1 MFSIFVKDRQ
11 KFNTKT
17 NTDMRKLFLSLVLSF
32 LVLCAYAEGISNYKE
47 LLAFAKAVNKEAD
60 ISAWLNDK
68 GEVCLK
74 ADIDMKKG
82 KKFPTINVLKV
93 TFDGCGYKLY
103 NWTTKSSLFN
113 KVEPAGAV
121 KNLTID
127 ASCRLSVKTAMN
139 EASECISFIAKV
151 NRGHIVNCV
160 SSGAIEHT
168 GEEAYKGIYIGAI
181 AAINYNV
188 IHNCK
193 NTGSISTT
201 FNFTKHTKGMALRIG
216 GIVGTCYGKQLNGA
230 VISCCENTGNIS
242 FMGDYPSNNVA
253 GIVGESSKVPVKYC
267 VNRGN
272 IVAVGMPITTP
283 KVTGGIRIAGI
294 TGWANN
300 DVTNCENYG
309 VVTVSGTHSTYVA
322 GICARPNMVLNMV
335 NCYNFGNVSANVSSS
350 ASVGGI
356 TGNSEVNIYLSN
368 CYNFGNI
375 LNSGTVR
382 QGWVGGIS
390 GVVTTSR
397 KGLKKAAIIR
407 DCVNYGTVTNKATYG
422 NSTTGGVVAYCTGAA
437 PKNAP
442 VIKARIQDCASYGK
456 IASADKH
463 TDVIVGTKRNID
475 VVGKRYED
483 CARPVKPLKNGA
495 NIYGRV
501 IDNNGMPV
509 EGAVISDGMQSV
521 QTDVNGEYSM
531 NSNIANV
538 HFVTVSVP
546 AAYEIPLRDNRPQF
560 FRRVMRNV
568 QAVRADFVLTKREN
582 PTDNFIITMIG
593 DPQTRGLKSDKSIE
607 RFRDVILADVAKFQE
622 KEQKEMYAINLGD
635 LVYNWMSTYDDYV
648 DVLGKATL
656 PMFSAIGN
664 HDYDQGN
671 LFETRLGAQFFE
683 AYLAPLNY
691 SFNIGKMH
699 FVILNTID
707 YSRSDAKARYKEG
720 LDDAT
725 CQWLENDLKYVPKD
739 VTIVVCG
746 HAPIFKWRETE
757 GDNSVNFERYSK
769 LLAQY
774 NKVYAWAGHTH
785 RNYSYNYA
793 NSTKYP
799 GLKSIEAI
807 IVGRCIGQI
816 RLNREL
822 NTDGTPNGYMV
833 AEVNGDKME
842 WYYKTVGQ
850 DRDYQMRVYSPTITQ
865 SEYVKANI
873 WNHSPETWGTP
884 EWWENGVKVADMV
897 CSGKEFDPDYL
908 KIYAQHNSEKMGNTE
923 RKYSKPAKVPFL
935 FRVVPTAGVRSGEVR
950 VTDNFGKTYIQKVE
964 W

>member
-1 MFSIFVKDRQ
+1 M
-11 KFNTKT
+11 
-17 NTDMRKLFLSLVLSF
+17 MRKLFLSLVLSF

-82 KKFPTINVLKV
+82 KKFPTIAELKV
-93 TFDGCGYKLY
+93 TLDGCGYKLY
-103 NWTTKSSLFN
+103 NWTGKAPLIN
-113 KVEPAGAV
+113 KVEPTGAV

-127 ASCRLSVKTAMN
+127 SSCRMSVKTAMN
-139 EASECISFIAKV
+139 DASECISFIAKV
-151 NRGHIVNCV
+151 NRGYIVNCV
-160 SSGAIEHT
+160 NHGAIEHV
-168 GEEAYKGIYIGAI
+168 GEEAYKAIYIGAI

-188 IHNCK
+188 VHNCK
-193 NTGSISTT
+193 NTGSITT
-201 FNFTKHTKGMALRIG
+201 NFNFTKHTKGMSLRVG
-216 GIVGTCYGKQLNGA
+216 GLIGTCYGKHLNGA
-230 VISCCENTGNIS
+230 VVSCCENTGNIS
-242 FMGDYPSNNVA
+242 FMGDYPSTNIA
-253 GIVGESSKVPVKYC
+253 GIVGESSRVPVKYC

-272 IVAVGMPITTP
+272 VVAVGMPITTP
-283 KVTGGIRIAGI
+283 KHSGGIRIAGI
-294 TGWANN
+294 TGWGNS
-300 DVTNCENYG
+300 DISNCDNFG
-309 VVTVSGTHSTYVA
+309 IIAGSGTHTVYVA
-322 GICARPNMVLNMV
+322 GICARPNMALNLV
-335 NCYNFGNVSANVSSS
+335 NCTNYGNISANTSAS

-356 TGNSEVNIYLSN
+356 TGNTDVNIYICN
-368 CYNFGNI
+368 CVNYGNI
-375 LNSGTVR
+375 LSSGTER

-390 GVVTTSR
+390 GVFLSSR
-397 KGLKKAAIIR
+397 KGLKKTTIMR
-407 DCVNYGTVTNKATYG
+407 DCVNYGTVTNKGTYA
-422 NSTTGGVVAYCTGAA
+422 SSSTGGVLGYGSGIAR
-437 PKNAP
+437 KNAP
-442 VIKARIQDCASYGK
+442 VVKMRVLDCANYGK
-456 IASADKH
+456 ITSAAKNNGDL
-463 TDVIVGTKRNID
+463 VGTIKNIEI
-475 VVGKRYED
+475 VGKRYED
-483 CARPVKPLKNGA
+483 YARPVKPLTNGA

-521 QTDVNGEYSM
+521 KTDVNGEYNMKSDM
-531 NSNIANV
+531 SNV
-538 HFVTVSVP
+538 HFVTISVP
-546 AAYEIPLRDNRPQF
+546 AAYEMPLRDNRPQF
-560 FRRVMRNV
+560 FRRVLRNMP
-568 QAVRADFVLTKREN
+568 AVRADFVLNKREN

-622 KEQKEMYAINLGD
+622 KEQKDMYAINLGD
-635 LVYNWMSTYDDYV
+635 LVYNWMFTYDDYV

-664 HDYDQGN
+664 HDFDQNN
-671 LFETRLGAQFFE
+671 LFETRLGSQFFE

-699 FVILNTID
+699 FIVLNTID
-707 YSRSDAKARYKEG
+707 YSRSDVKTRYKEG

-725 CQWLENDLKYVPKD
+725 CQWLENDLKFVPKGT
-739 VTIVVCG
+739 TIVVCG

-757 GDNSVNFERYSK
+757 GDNSVNFARYSK

-799 GLKSIEAI
+799 DLKSIEAI

-842 WYYKTVGQ
+842 WYYKAVGH
-850 DRDYQMRVYSPTITQ
+850 DRDYQMRVYSPARTQ
-865 SEYVKANI
+865 SEYVKVNI

-897 CSGKEFDPDYL
+897 CTGKEFDPDYL

>member
-1 MFSIFVKDRQ
+1 M
-11 KFNTKT
+11 
-17 NTDMRKLFLSLVLSF
+17 MRKLFLSLVLSF

-82 KKFPTINVLKV
+82 KKFPTIAELKV
-93 TFDGCGYKLY
+93 TLDGCGYKLY
-103 NWTTKSSLFN
+103 NWTGKAPLIN
-113 KVEPAGAV
+113 KVEPTGAV

-127 ASCRLSVKTAMN
+127 SSCRMSVKTAMN
-139 EASECISFIAKV
+139 DASECISFIAKV
-151 NRGHIVNCV
+151 NRGYIVNCV
-160 SSGAIEHT
+160 NHGAIEHV
-168 GEEAYKGIYIGAI
+168 GEEAYKAIYIGAI

-188 IHNCK
+188 VHNCK
-193 NTGSISTT
+193 NTGSITT
-201 FNFTKHTKGMALRIG
+201 NFNFTKHTKGMSLRVG
-216 GIVGTCYGKQLNGA
+216 GLIGTCYGKHLNGA
-230 VISCCENTGNIS
+230 VVSCCENTGNIS
-242 FMGDYPSNNVA
+242 FMGDYPSTNIA
-253 GIVGESSKVPVKYC
+253 GIVGESSRVPVKYC

-272 IVAVGMPITTP
+272 VVAVGMPITTP
-283 KVTGGIRIAGI
+283 KHSGGIRIAGI
-294 TGWANN
+294 TGWGNS
-300 DVTNCENYG
+300 DISNCDNFG
-309 VVTVSGTHSTYVA
+309 IIAGSGTHTVYVA
-322 GICARPNMVLNMV
+322 GICARPNMALNLV
-335 NCYNFGNVSANVSSS
+335 NCTNYGNISANTSAS

-356 TGNSEVNIYLSN
+356 TGNTDVNIYICN
-368 CYNFGNI
+368 CVNYGNI
-375 LNSGTVR
+375 LSSGTER

-390 GVVTTSR
+390 GVFLSSR
-397 KGLKKAAIIR
+397 KGLKKTTIMR
-407 DCVNYGTVTNKATYG
+407 DCVNYGTVTNKGTYA
-422 NSTTGGVVAYCTGAA
+422 SSSTGGVLGYGSGIAR
-437 PKNAP
+437 KNAP
-442 VIKARIQDCASYGK
+442 VVKMRVLDCANYGK
-456 IASADKH
+456 ITSAAKNNGDL
-463 TDVIVGTKRNID
+463 VGTIKNIEI
-475 VVGKRYED
+475 VGKRYED
-483 CARPVKPLKNGA
+483 YARPVKPLTNGA

-521 QTDVNGEYSM
+521 KTDVNGEYNMKSDM
-531 NSNIANV
+531 SNV
-538 HFVTVSVP
+538 HFVTISVP
-546 AAYEIPLRDNRPQF
+546 AAYEMPLRDNRPQF
-560 FRRVMRNV
+560 FRRVLRNMP
-568 QAVRADFVLTKREN
+568 AVRADFVLNKREN

-622 KEQKEMYAINLGD
+622 KEQKDMYAINLGD
-635 LVYNWMSTYDDYV
+635 LVYNWMFTYDDYV

-664 HDYDQGN
+664 HDFDQNN
-671 LFETRLGAQFFE
+671 LFETRLGSQFFE

-699 FVILNTID
+699 FIVLNTID
-707 YSRSDAKARYKEG
+707 YSRSDVKTRYKEG

-725 CQWLENDLKYVPKD
+725 CQWLENDLKFVPKET
-739 VTIVVCG
+739 TIVVCG

-757 GDNSVNFERYSK
+757 GDNSVNFARYSK

-799 GLKSIEAI
+799 DLKSIEAI

-842 WYYKTVGQ
+842 WYYKAVGH
-850 DRDYQMRVYSPTITQ
+850 DRDYQMRVYSPARTQ
-865 SEYVKANI
+865 SEYVKVNI

-897 CSGKEFDPDYL
+897 CTGKEFDPDYL

>member
-1 MFSIFVKDRQ
+1 M
-11 KFNTKT
+11 
-17 NTDMRKLFLSLVLSF
+17 MRKLFLSLVLSF

-82 KKFPTINVLKV
+82 KKFPTIAELKV
-93 TFDGCGYKLY
+93 TLDGCGYKLY
-103 NWTTKSSLFN
+103 NWTGKAPLIN
-113 KVEPAGAV
+113 KVEPTGAV

-127 ASCRLSVKTAMN
+127 SSCRMSVKTAMN
-139 EASECISFIAKV
+139 DASECISFIAKV
-151 NRGHIVNCV
+151 NRGYIVNCV
-160 SSGAIEHT
+160 NHGAIEHV
-168 GEEAYKGIYIGAI
+168 GEEAYKAIYIGAI

-188 IHNCK
+188 VHNCK
-193 NTGSISTT
+193 NTGSITT
-201 FNFTKHTKGMALRIG
+201 NFNFTKHTKGMSLRVG
-216 GIVGTCYGKQLNGA
+216 GLIGTCYGKHLNGA
-230 VISCCENTGNIS
+230 VVSCCENTGNIS
-242 FMGDYPSNNVA
+242 FMGDYPSTNIA
-253 GIVGESSKVPVKYC
+253 GIVGESSRVPVKYC

-272 IVAVGMPITTP
+272 VVAVGMPITTP
-283 KVTGGIRIAGI
+283 KHSGGIRIAGI
-294 TGWANN
+294 TGWGNS
-300 DVTNCENYG
+300 DISNCDNFG
-309 VVTVSGTHSTYVA
+309 IIAGSGTHTVYVA
-322 GICARPNMVLNMV
+322 GICARPNMVLNLV
-335 NCYNFGNVSANVSSS
+335 NCTNYGNISANTSAS

-356 TGNSEVNIYLSN
+356 TGNTDVNIYICN
-368 CYNFGNI
+368 CVNYGNI
-375 LNSGTVR
+375 LSSGTER

-390 GVVTTSR
+390 GVFLSSR
-397 KGLKKAAIIR
+397 KGLKKTTIMR
-407 DCVNYGTVTNKATYG
+407 DCVNYGTVTNKGTYA
-422 NSTTGGVVAYCTGAA
+422 SSSTGGVLGYGSGIAR
-437 PKNAP
+437 KNAP
-442 VIKARIQDCASYGK
+442 VVKMRVLDCANYGK
-456 IASADKH
+456 ITSAAKNNGDL
-463 TDVIVGTKRNID
+463 VGTIKNIEI
-475 VVGKRYED
+475 VGKRYED
-483 CARPVKPLKNGA
+483 YARPVKPLTNGA

-521 QTDVNGEYSM
+521 KTDVNGEYNMKSDM
-531 NSNIANV
+531 SNV
-538 HFVTVSVP
+538 HFVTISVP
-546 AAYEIPLRDNRPQF
+546 AAYEMPLRDNRPQF
-560 FRRVMRNV
+560 FRRVLRNMP
-568 QAVRADFVLTKREN
+568 AVRADFVLNKREN

-622 KEQKEMYAINLGD
+622 KEQKDMYAINLGD
-635 LVYNWMSTYDDYV
+635 LVYNWMFTYDDYV

-664 HDYDQGN
+664 HDFDQNN
-671 LFETRLGAQFFE
+671 LFETRLGSQFFE

-699 FVILNTID
+699 FIVLNTID
-707 YSRSDAKARYKEG
+707 YSRSDVKTRYKEG

-725 CQWLENDLKYVPKD
+725 CQWLENDLKFVPKET
-739 VTIVVCG
+739 TIVVCG

-757 GDNSVNFERYSK
+757 GDNSVNFARYSK

-774 NKVYAWAGHTH
+774 DKVYAWAGHTH

-799 GLKSIEAI
+799 DLKSIEAI

-842 WYYKTVGQ
+842 WYYKAVGH
-850 DRDYQMRVYSPTITQ
+850 DRDYQMRVYSPARTQ
-865 SEYVKANI
+865 SEYVKVNI

-897 CSGKEFDPDYL
+897 CTGKEFDPDYL

>member
-1 MFSIFVKDRQ
+1 M
-11 KFNTKT
+11 
-17 NTDMRKLFLSLVLSF
+17 MRKLFLSLVLSF

-82 KKFPTINVLKV
+82 KKFPTIAELKV
-93 TFDGCGYKLY
+93 TLDGCGYKLY
-103 NWTTKSSLFN
+103 NWTGKAPLIN
-113 KVEPAGAV
+113 KVEPTGAV

-127 ASCRLSVKTAMN
+127 SSCRMSVKTAMN
-139 EASECISFIAKV
+139 DASECISFIAKV
-151 NRGHIVNCV
+151 NRGYIVNCV
-160 SSGAIEHT
+160 NHGAIEHV
-168 GEEAYKGIYIGAI
+168 GEEAYKAIYIGAI

-188 IHNCK
+188 VHNCK
-193 NTGSISTT
+193 NTGSITT
-201 FNFTKHTKGMALRIG
+201 NFNFTKHTKGMSLRVG
-216 GIVGTCYGKQLNGA
+216 GLIGTCYGKHLNGA
-230 VISCCENTGNIS
+230 VVSCCENTGNIS
-242 FMGDYPSNNVA
+242 FMGDYPSTNIA
-253 GIVGESSKVPVKYC
+253 GVVGESSRVPVKYC

-272 IVAVGMPITTP
+272 VVAVGMPITTP
-283 KVTGGIRIAGI
+283 KHSGGIRIAGI
-294 TGWANN
+294 TGWGNS
-300 DVTNCENYG
+300 DISNCDNFG
-309 VVTVSGTHSTYVA
+309 IIAGSGTHTVYVA
-322 GICARPNMVLNMV
+322 GICARPNMALNLV
-335 NCYNFGNVSANVSSS
+335 NCTNYGNISANTSAS

-356 TGNSEVNIYLSN
+356 TGNTDVNIYICN
-368 CYNFGNI
+368 CVNYGNI
-375 LNSGTVR
+375 LSSGTER

-390 GVVTTSR
+390 GVFLSSR
-397 KGLKKAAIIR
+397 KGLKKTTIMR
-407 DCVNYGTVTNKATYG
+407 DCVNYGTVTNKGTYA
-422 NSTTGGVVAYCTGAA
+422 SSSTGGVLGYGSGIAR
-437 PKNAP
+437 KNAP
-442 VIKARIQDCASYGK
+442 VVKMRVLDCANYGK
-456 IASADKH
+456 ITSAAKNNGDL
-463 TDVIVGTKRNID
+463 VGTIKNIEI
-475 VVGKRYED
+475 VGKRYED
-483 CARPVKPLKNGA
+483 YARPVKPLTNGA

-521 QTDVNGEYSM
+521 KTDVNGEYNMKSDM
-531 NSNIANV
+531 SNV
-538 HFVTVSVP
+538 HFVTISVP
-546 AAYEIPLRDNRPQF
+546 AAYEMPLRDNRPQF
-560 FRRVMRNV
+560 FRRVLRNMP
-568 QAVRADFVLTKREN
+568 AARADFVLNKREN

-622 KEQKEMYAINLGD
+622 KEQKDMYAINLGD
-635 LVYNWMSTYDDYV
+635 LVYNWMFTYDDYV

-664 HDYDQGN
+664 HDFDQNN
-671 LFETRLGAQFFE
+671 LFETRLGSQFFE

-699 FVILNTID
+699 FIVLNTID
-707 YSRSDAKARYKEG
+707 YSRSDVKTRYKEG

-725 CQWLENDLKYVPKD
+725 CQWLENDLKFVPKET
-739 VTIVVCG
+739 TIVVCG

-757 GDNSVNFERYSK
+757 GDNSVNFARYSK

-799 GLKSIEAI
+799 DLKSIEAI

-842 WYYKTVGQ
+842 WYYKAVGH
-850 DRDYQMRVYSPTITQ
+850 DRDYQMRVYSPTRTQ
-865 SEYVKANI
+865 SEYVKVNI

-897 CSGKEFDPDYL
+897 CTGKEFDPDYL

>member
-1 MFSIFVKDRQ
+1 M
-11 KFNTKT
+11 
-17 NTDMRKLFLSLVLSF
+17 MRKLFLSLVLSF

-82 KKFPTINVLKV
+82 KKFPTIAELKV
-93 TFDGCGYKLY
+93 TLDGCGYKLY
-103 NWTTKSSLFN
+103 NWTGKAPLIN
-113 KVEPAGAV
+113 KVEPTGAV

-127 ASCRLSVKTAMN
+127 SSCRMSVKTAMN
-139 EASECISFIAKV
+139 DASECISFIAKV
-151 NRGHIVNCV
+151 NRGYIVNCV
-160 SSGAIEHT
+160 NHGAIEHV
-168 GEEAYKGIYIGAI
+168 GEEAYKAIYIGAI

-188 IHNCK
+188 VHNCK
-193 NTGSISTT
+193 NTGSITT
-201 FNFTKHTKGMALRIG
+201 NFNFTKHTKGMSLRVG
-216 GIVGTCYGKQLNGA
+216 GLIGTCYGKHLNGA
-230 VISCCENTGNIS
+230 VVSCCENTGNIS
-242 FMGDYPSNNVA
+242 FMGDYPSTNIA
-253 GIVGESSKVPVKYC
+253 GIVGESSRVPVKYC

-272 IVAVGMPITTP
+272 VVAVGMPITTP
-283 KVTGGIRIAGI
+283 KHSGGIRIAGI
-294 TGWANN
+294 TGWGNS
-300 DVTNCENYG
+300 DISNCDNFG
-309 VVTVSGTHSTYVA
+309 IIAGSGTHTVYVA
-322 GICARPNMVLNMV
+322 GICARPNMALNLV
-335 NCYNFGNVSANVSSS
+335 NCTNYGNISANTSAS

-356 TGNSEVNIYLSN
+356 TGNTDVNIYICN
-368 CYNFGNI
+368 CVNYGNI
-375 LNSGTVR
+375 LSSGTER

-390 GVVTTSR
+390 GVFLSSR
-397 KGLKKAAIIR
+397 KGLKKTTIMR
-407 DCVNYGTVTNKATYG
+407 DCVNYGTVTNKGTYA
-422 NSTTGGVVAYCTGAA
+422 SSSTGGVLGYGSGIAR
-437 PKNAP
+437 KNAP
-442 VIKARIQDCASYGK
+442 VVKMRVLDCANYGK
-456 IASADKH
+456 ITSAAKNNGDL
-463 TDVIVGTKRNID
+463 VGTIKNIEI
-475 VVGKRYED
+475 VGKRYED
-483 CARPVKPLKNGA
+483 YARPVKPLTNGA

-521 QTDVNGEYSM
+521 KTDVNGEYNMKSDM
-531 NSNIANV
+531 SNV
-538 HFVTVSVP
+538 HFVTISVP
-546 AAYEIPLRDNRPQF
+546 AAYEMPLRDNRPQF
-560 FRRVMRNV
+560 FRRVLRNMP
-568 QAVRADFVLTKREN
+568 AVRADFVLNKREN

-622 KEQKEMYAINLGD
+622 KEQKDMYAINLGD
-635 LVYNWMSTYDDYV
+635 LVYNWMFTYDDYV

-664 HDYDQGN
+664 HDFDQNN
-671 LFETRLGAQFFE
+671 LFETRLGSQFFE

-699 FVILNTID
+699 FIVLNTID
-707 YSRSDAKARYKEG
+707 YSRSDVKTRYKEG

-725 CQWLENDLKYVPKD
+725 CQWLENDLKFVPKET
-739 VTIVVCG
+739 TIVVCG

-757 GDNSVNFERYSK
+757 GDNSVNFARYSK

-774 NKVYAWAGHTH
+774 DKVYAWAGHTH

-799 GLKSIEAI
+799 DLKSIEAI

-842 WYYKTVGQ
+842 WYYKAVGH
-850 DRDYQMRVYSPTITQ
+850 DRDYQMRVYSPARTQ
-865 SEYVKANI
+865 SEYVKVNI

-897 CSGKEFDPDYL
+897 CTGKEFDPDYL

>member
-1 MFSIFVKDRQ
+1 M
-11 KFNTKT
+11 
-17 NTDMRKLFLSLVLSF
+17 MRKLFLSLVLSF

-82 KKFPTINVLKV
+82 KKFPTIAELKV
-93 TFDGCGYKLY
+93 TLDGCGYKLY
-103 NWTTKSSLFN
+103 NWTGKAPLIN
-113 KVEPAGAV
+113 KVEPTGAV

-127 ASCRLSVKTAMN
+127 SSCRMSVKTAMN
-139 EASECISFIAKV
+139 DASECISFIAKV
-151 NRGHIVNCV
+151 NRGYIVNCV
-160 SSGAIEHT
+160 NHGAIEHV
-168 GEEAYKGIYIGAI
+168 GEEAYKAIYIGAI

-188 IHNCK
+188 VHNCK
-193 NTGSISTT
+193 NTGSITT
-201 FNFTKHTKGMALRIG
+201 NFNFTKHTKGMSLRVG
-216 GIVGTCYGKQLNGA
+216 GLIGTCYGKHLNGA
-230 VISCCENTGNIS
+230 VVSCCENTGNIS
-242 FMGDYPSNNVA
+242 FMGDYPSTNIA
-253 GIVGESSKVPVKYC
+253 GIVGESSRVPVKYC

-272 IVAVGMPITTP
+272 VVAVGMPITTP
-283 KVTGGIRIAGI
+283 KHSGGIRIAGI
-294 TGWANN
+294 TGWGNS
-300 DVTNCENYG
+300 DISNCDNFG
-309 VVTVSGTHSTYVA
+309 VIAGSGTHTVYVA
-322 GICARPNMVLNMV
+322 GICARPNMALNLV
-335 NCYNFGNVSANVSSS
+335 NCTNYGNISANTSAS

-356 TGNSEVNIYLSN
+356 TGNTDVNIYICN
-368 CYNFGNI
+368 CVNYGNI
-375 LNSGTVR
+375 LSSGTER

-390 GVVTTSR
+390 GVFLSSR
-397 KGLKKAAIIR
+397 KGLKKTTIMR
-407 DCVNYGTVTNKATYG
+407 DCVNYGTVTNKGTYA
-422 NSTTGGVVAYCTGAA
+422 SSSTGGVLGYGSGIAR
-437 PKNAP
+437 KNAP
-442 VIKARIQDCASYGK
+442 VVKMRVLDCANYGK
-456 IASADKH
+456 ITSAAKNNGDL
-463 TDVIVGTKRNID
+463 VGTIKNIEI
-475 VVGKRYED
+475 VGKRYED
-483 CARPVKPLKNGA
+483 YARPVKPLTNGA

-521 QTDVNGEYSM
+521 KTDVNGEYNMKSDM
-531 NSNIANV
+531 SNV
-538 HFVTVSVP
+538 HFVTISVP
-546 AAYEIPLRDNRPQF
+546 AAYEMPLRDNRPQF
-560 FRRVMRNV
+560 FRRVLRNMP
-568 QAVRADFVLTKREN
+568 AARADFVLNKREN

-622 KEQKEMYAINLGD
+622 KEQKDMYAINLGD
-635 LVYNWMSTYDDYV
+635 LVYNWMFTYDDYV

-664 HDYDQGN
+664 HDFDQNN
-671 LFETRLGAQFFE
+671 LFETRLGSQFFE

-699 FVILNTID
+699 FIVLNTID
-707 YSRSDAKARYKEG
+707 YSRSDVKTRYKEG

-725 CQWLENDLKYVPKD
+725 CQWLENDLKFVPKET
-739 VTIVVCG
+739 TIVVCG

-757 GDNSVNFERYSK
+757 GDNSVNFARYSK

-799 GLKSIEAI
+799 DLKSIEAI

-842 WYYKTVGQ
+842 WYYKAVGH
-850 DRDYQMRVYSPTITQ
+850 DRDYQMRVYSPARTQ
-865 SEYVKANI
+865 SEYVKVNI

-897 CSGKEFDPDYL
+897 CTGKEFDPDYL

>member
-11 KFNTKT
+11 KLNTKT

-103 NWTTKSSLFN
+103 NWTTKNSLFN

-139 EASECISFIAKV
+139 DASECISFIAKV
-151 NRGHIVNCV
+151 NRGYIVNCV
-160 SSGAIEHT
+160 NHGAIEHV
-168 GEEAYKGIYIGAI
+168 GEEAYKAIYIGAI

-188 IHNCK
+188 VHNCK
-193 NTGSISTT
+193 NTGSITT
-201 FNFTKHTKGMALRIG
+201 NFNFTKHTKGMSLRVG
-216 GIVGTCYGKQLNGA
+216 GLIGTCYGKHLNGA
-230 VISCCENTGNIS
+230 VVSCCENTGNIS
-242 FMGDYPSNNVA
+242 FMGDYPSTNIA
-253 GIVGESSKVPVKYC
+253 GIVGESSRVPVKYC

-272 IVAVGMPITTP
+272 VVAVGMPITTP
-283 KVTGGIRIAGI
+283 KHSGGIRIAGI
-294 TGWANN
+294 TGWGNS
-300 DVTNCENYG
+300 DISNCDNFG
-309 VVTVSGTHSTYVA
+309 IIAGSGTHTVYVA
-322 GICARPNMVLNMV
+322 GICARPNMALNLV
-335 NCYNFGNVSANVSSS
+335 NCTNYGNISANTSAS

-356 TGNSEVNIYLSN
+356 TGNTDVNIYICN
-368 CYNFGNI
+368 CVNYGNI
-375 LNSGTVR
+375 LSSGTER

-390 GVVTTSR
+390 GVFLSSR
-397 KGLKKAAIIR
+397 KGLKKTTIMR
-407 DCVNYGTVTNKATYG
+407 DCVNYGTVTNKGTYA
-422 NSTTGGVVAYCTGAA
+422 SSSTGGVLGYGSGIAR
-437 PKNAP
+437 KNAP
-442 VIKARIQDCASYGK
+442 VVKMRVLDCANYGK
-456 IASADKH
+456 ITSAAKNNGDL
-463 TDVIVGTKRNID
+463 VGTIKNIEIA
-475 VVGKRYED
+475 GKRYED
-483 CARPVKPLKNGA
+483 YARPVKPLTNGA

-521 QTDVNGEYSM
+521 KTDVNGEYNMKSDM
-531 NSNIANV
+531 GNV
-538 HFVTVSVP
+538 HFVTISVP
-546 AAYEIPLRDNRPQF
+546 AAYEMPLRDNRPQF
-560 FRRVMRNV
+560 FRRVLRNMP
-568 QAVRADFVLTKREN
+568 AARADFVLNKREN

-622 KEQKEMYAINLGD
+622 KEQKDMYAINLGD
-635 LVYNWMSTYDDYV
+635 LVYNWMFTYDDYV

-664 HDYDQGN
+664 HDFDQNN
-671 LFETRLGAQFFE
+671 LFETRLGSQFFE

-699 FVILNTID
+699 FIVLNTID
-707 YSRSDAKARYKEG
+707 YSRSDVKTRYKEG

-725 CQWLENDLKYVPKD
+725 CQWLENDLKFVPKET
-739 VTIVVCG
+739 TIVVCG
-746 HAPIFKWRETE
+746 HAPIFKWREIE
-757 GDNSVNFERYSK
+757 GDNSVNFARYSK

-799 GLKSIEAI
+799 DLKSIEAI

-842 WYYKTVGQ
+842 WYYKAVGH
-850 DRDYQMRVYSPTITQ
+850 DRDYQMRVYSPTRTQ
-865 SEYVKANI
+865 SEYVKVNI

-897 CSGKEFDPDYL
+897 CTGKEFDPDYL

>member
-1 MFSIFVKDRQ
+1 M
-11 KFNTKT
+11 
-17 NTDMRKLFLSLVLSF
+17 MRKLFLSLVLSF

-82 KKFPTINVLKV
+82 KKFPTIAELKV
-93 TFDGCGYKLY
+93 TLDGCGYKLY
-103 NWTTKSSLFN
+103 NWTGKAPLIN
-113 KVEPAGAV
+113 KVEPTGAV

-127 ASCRLSVKTAMN
+127 SSCRMSVKTAMN
-139 EASECISFIAKV
+139 DASECISFIAKV
-151 NRGHIVNCV
+151 NRGYIVNCV
-160 SSGAIEHT
+160 NHGAIEHV
-168 GEEAYKGIYIGAI
+168 GEEAYKAIYIGAI

-188 IHNCK
+188 VHNCK
-193 NTGSISTT
+193 NTGSITT
-201 FNFTKHTKGMALRIG
+201 NFNFTKHTKGMSLRVG
-216 GIVGTCYGKQLNGA
+216 GLIGTCYGKHLNGA
-230 VISCCENTGNIS
+230 VVSCCENTGNIS
-242 FMGDYPSNNVA
+242 FMGDYPSTNIA
-253 GIVGESSKVPVKYC
+253 GIVGESSRVPVKYC

-272 IVAVGMPITTP
+272 VVAVGMPITTP
-283 KVTGGIRIAGI
+283 KHSGGIRIAGI
-294 TGWANN
+294 TGWGNS
-300 DVTNCENYG
+300 DISNCDNFG
-309 VVTVSGTHSTYVA
+309 IIAGSGTHTVYVA
-322 GICARPNMVLNMV
+322 GICARPNMALNLV
-335 NCYNFGNVSANVSSS
+335 NCTNYGNISANTSAS

-356 TGNSEVNIYLSN
+356 TGNTDVNIYICN
-368 CYNFGNI
+368 CVNYGNI
-375 LNSGTVR
+375 LSSGTER

-390 GVVTTSR
+390 GVFLSSR
-397 KGLKKAAIIR
+397 KGLKKTTIMR
-407 DCVNYGTVTNKATYG
+407 DCVNYGTVTNKGTYA
-422 NSTTGGVVAYCTGAA
+422 SSSTGGVLGYGSGIAR
-437 PKNAP
+437 KNAP
-442 VIKARIQDCASYGK
+442 VVKMRVLDCANYGK
-456 IASADKH
+456 ITSAAKNNGDL
-463 TDVIVGTKRNID
+463 VGTIKNIEI
-475 VVGKRYED
+475 VGKRYED
-483 CARPVKPLKNGA
+483 YARPVKPLTNGA

-521 QTDVNGEYSM
+521 KTDVNGEYNMKSDM
-531 NSNIANV
+531 SNV
-538 HFVTVSVP
+538 HFVTISVP
-546 AAYEIPLRDNRPQF
+546 AAYEMPLRDNRPQF
-560 FRRVMRNV
+560 FRRVLRNMP
-568 QAVRADFVLTKREN
+568 AARADFVLNKREN

-622 KEQKEMYAINLGD
+622 KEQKDMYAINLGD
-635 LVYNWMSTYDDYV
+635 LVYNWMFTYDDYV

-664 HDYDQGN
+664 HDFDQNN
-671 LFETRLGAQFFE
+671 LFETRLGSQFFE

-699 FVILNTID
+699 FIVLNTID
-707 YSRSDAKARYKEG
+707 YSRSDVKTRYKEG

-725 CQWLENDLKYVPKD
+725 CQWLENDLKFVPKET
-739 VTIVVCG
+739 TIVVCG

-757 GDNSVNFERYSK
+757 GDNSVNFARYSK

-799 GLKSIEAI
+799 DLKSIEAI

-842 WYYKTVGQ
+842 WYYKAVGH
-850 DRDYQMRVYSPTITQ
+850 DRDYQMRVYSPTRTQ
-865 SEYVKANI
+865 SEYVKVNI

-897 CSGKEFDPDYL
+897 CTGKEFDPDYL
-908 KIYAQHNSEKMGNTE
+908 KIYAQHSSEKMGNTE